1 MTIRDPE
8 LLPLLIAELR
18 RHLVTLEG
26 ADETLEAVRR
36 AVHALKGSA
45 GLAGEAELSQALARL
60 ERRMREGDS
69 QARAETAGVVRLA
82 VERLSEGKS
91 AVVASWPEPP
101 TGLVPRAT
109 DPSVRVQ
116 YAAEVQDRIAQIDR
130 ALADTDEPLEAAA
143 EVYRHIHTI
152 KGAASAVGDDPM
164 SWFCHG
170 LEERLRPGVTSTE
183 AARGALL
190 EMSEY
195 RAVLGALLDDPEAAL
210 ESLARRQ
217 QPGRKS
223 LRPSVRPE
231 EESRWTEDATI
242 RITTSAVDGVLDQ
255 LAAVSVIQDRLMQR
269 APRTQ
274 RHGRLSRKLRADLT
288 EALRLIGPPR
298 PWGAPAA
305 ALRRVESAAAALAAM
320 ADDMESASQE
330 IKTDS
335 ILLKESTTSARAGL
349 SQMRETKVAGIFRRI
364 ASAVEAEA
372 RRAGKLVR
380 VSLRGAD
387 EIVDRRLAEQLFEP
401 LLQIARNSVAHG
413 IESPDARRA
422 IDKDQVAS
430 VQISARRVGGRLVVS
445 ISDDGAGVDVDVIR
459 ERAVSAGNV
468 TASLAQ
474 AADDNTLLG
483 LLFLPGFS
491 TRDSS
496 DLLAGRGIGLDIALV
511 SVQRLGGT
519 IRLSSKQGRGFE
531 ATVEVPIE
539 SGFARVL
546 WVTAAGRVH
555 AILADAARKVDLNEG
570 LRVAHLGACLDARPN
585 MNAPYVVELDLGE
598 QQPLLIGVDAIH
610 ETNEVLLRPLTSIVR
625 ALGPYAG
632 AVARTDGTLALA
644 IDPFALAP
652 RARAIGRI
660 PEGRPSDS
668 PLSRPPPASGR

>member
-1 MTIRDPE
+1 MTARDPE

-26 ADETLEAVRR
+26 VDETLEAVRR

-45 GLAGEAELSQALARL
+45 GLAGEGELSQALARL
-60 ERRMREGDS
+60 ERRMREGDAD
-69 QARAETAGVVRLA
+69 ARAETAALVTVA
-82 VERLSEGKS
+82 VERLSDGKS

-101 TGLVPRAT
+101 TGLLPRT
-109 DPSVRVQ
+109 LDPSVRVQ
-116 YAAEVQDRIAQIDR
+116 YTAEVQDRIAQIDR
-130 ALADTDEPLEAAA
+130 ALADDQDPLEAAT
-143 EVYRHIHTI
+143 EIYRHIHTI
-152 KGAASAVGDDPM
+152 KGAASAVGDEPM

-170 LEERLRPGVTSTE
+170 LEERLRPGTLSTD

-195 RAVLGALLDDPEAAL
+195 RAVLGAFQDDPESAL

-217 QPGRKS
+217 HGTRKS
-223 LRPSVRPE
+223 LRPSIRPDDDART
-231 EESRWTEDATI
+231 SDDATI
-242 RITTSAVDGVLDQ
+242 RIATGSVDRVLDQ
-255 LAAVSVIQDRLMQR
+255 LAIVSVIQDRLMQR
-269 APRTQ
+269 APRAQ
-274 RHGRLSRKLRADLT
+274 RNGRMSRKLRAELT

-305 ALRRVESAAAALAAM
+305 ALRRVEAAASALALM
-320 ADDMESASQE
+320 ADEMESASQE
-330 IKTDS
+330 IKSDS
-335 ILLKESTTSARAGL
+335 LLLKESTTSARSGL

-380 VSLRGAD
+380 VSLRGAE

-413 IESPDARRA
+413 IETPEVRTALA
-422 IDKDQVAS
+422 KDQVAS
-430 VQISARRVGGRLVVS
+430 VQIAARRVGSRLVVS

-496 DLLAGRGIGLDIALV
+496 DLLAGRGIGLDIALL

-546 WVTAAGRVH
+546 WVTAADRVY
-555 AILADAARKVDLNEG
+555 ALLADAARKVDLNDG

-585 MNAPYVVELDLGE
+585 MHAPYVVELDLGE
-598 QQPLLIGVDAIH
+598 DQPLLIGVDAVH

-668 PLSRPPPASGR
+668 PLSRPPPA

>member
-1 MTIRDPE
+1 MTTRDPE
-8 LLPLLIAELR
+8 LLPLLIAELS

-26 ADETLEAVRR
+26 VDETLEAVRR

-60 ERRMREGDS
+60 ERRMRDGDDR
-69 QARAETAGVVRLA
+69 ARAETAAVVTLA
-82 VERLSEGKS
+82 VERLSAGKS
-91 AVVASWPEPP
+91 AVIASWPEPP
-101 TGLVPRAT
+101 TGLLPRSL
-109 DPSVRVQ
+109 DPSMRVQ
-116 YAAEVQDRIAQIDR
+116 YAAEVQDRIAQIDG
-130 ALADTDEPLEAAA
+130 ALADDQNPLEAAA
-143 EVYRHIHTI
+143 EIYRHIHTI
-152 KGAASAVGDDPM
+152 KGAASAVGDEPM

-170 LEERLRPGVTSTE
+170 LEERLRPGTTSTE

-190 EMSEY
+190 EMSDY
-195 RAVLGALLDDPEAAL
+195 RAVLGAFLDDPDAAL
-210 ESLARRQ
+210 LSLAGRQ
-217 QPGRKS
+217 NPTRKS
-223 LRPSVRPE
+223 LRPSIRPDDDL
-231 EESRWTEDATI
+231 RPDDATI
-242 RITTSAVDGVLDQ
+242 RIATGAVDRVLDQ
-255 LAAVSVIQDRLMQR
+255 LAIVSVIQDRLMQR
-269 APRTQ
+269 APRAQ
-274 RHGRLSRKLRADLT
+274 RNGRMSRKLRAELT

-305 ALRRVESAAAALAAM
+305 ALRRVEAAASALSAM
-320 ADDMESASQE
+320 ADEMETASQE
-330 IKTDS
+330 IKSDS
-335 ILLKESTTSARAGL
+335 LLLKESTTSARAGL

-380 VSLRGAD
+380 VSLRGAE
-387 EIVDRRLAEQLFEP
+387 EIVDRRLAEHLFEP

-413 IESPDARRA
+413 IETPDVRTALV
-422 IDKDQVAS
+422 KDQVAS
-430 VQISARRVGGRLVVS
+430 VQIAARRVGSRLVVS

-496 DLLAGRGIGLDIALV
+496 DLLAGRGIGLDIALL

-546 WVTAAGRVH
+546 WVTAADRTY
-555 AILADAARKVDLNEG
+555 ALLADAARKVDLNEG

-585 MNAPYVVELDLGE
+585 MPAPYVVELDLGE
-598 QQPLLIGVDAIH
+598 TQPLLIGVDAIH

-668 PLSRPPPASGR
+668 PLSRPPPASAR